1 MQLEVEAIKLLN
13 HSRNDESPPLLLM
26 SFDFSLYIIINIS
39 NLKHPLKQ
47 FLTRWILVFQSMI
60 RMIHMHHLDFDISN
74 LAQLGNNQWL
84 VL

>member
-1 MQLEVEAIKLLN
+1 VQLEVEAIKLLN

-47 FLTRWILVFQSMI
+47 FFDKV
-60 RMIHMHHLDFDISN
+60 DFGISKYDSYDSY
-74 LAQLGNNQWL
+74 ASCGF
-84 VL
+84 